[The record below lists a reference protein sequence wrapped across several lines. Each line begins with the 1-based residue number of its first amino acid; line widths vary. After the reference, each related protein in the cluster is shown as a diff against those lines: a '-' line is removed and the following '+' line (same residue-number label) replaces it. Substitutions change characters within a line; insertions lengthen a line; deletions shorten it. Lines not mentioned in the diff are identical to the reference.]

1 MCPEAQLDMWLDMGS
16 LSLSTHKLGAMLP
29 FHRWGDRGPERQGDF
44 VRVTRPALR
53 PSSQCLCFVASVGS
67 TQLFPRQPH
76 HTPHSHLPKPLHMPL
91 LDIWCHLLP
100 ACQTH
105 CVHSFCTS
113 RASRA
118 QASLTFRKQSQSPGE
133 SAPHGL
139 LPPPLL
145 LHGLLFHIH
154 SLWAAPSSMGG
165 NGNGVY
171 LTADRRRKFWAHASC
186 CRHPGSL
193 TPDPSSLGHRMSTP
207 QACASHPTSIL
218 MTTPASLCPA
228 CQASM
233 LF

>member
-1 MCPEAQLDMWLDMGS
+1 MGS
-16 LSLSTHKLGAMLP
+16 LSLSTHKLGGMLP

-118 QASLTFRKQSQSPGE
+118 QASLTLRKQSQSPGE

-145 LHGLLFHIH
+145 LRGLLFHVH
-154 SLWAAPSSMGG
+154 SLWAAASSVGG
-165 NGNGVY
+165 NGNGVSQPTAEESSGPAPAAVGIQGVSL
-171 LTADRRRKFWAHASC
+171 LTLPCWDTGC
-186 CRHPGSL
+186 QL
-193 TPDPSSLGHRMSTP
+193 LGHVP
-207 QACASHPTSIL
+207 P
-218 MTTPASLCPA
+218 TPAAPS
-228 CQASM
+228 
-233 LF
+233 